1 MLFNRNMENDLI
13 FDKIYKE
20 GLWGVNSDGVSISG
34 TGSHENKIIYPYII
48 NIIDFLLE
56 KRPLNIVDLGCG
68 DFHIGK
74 YFTAYVNQY
83 IACDVSKVV
92 LERNKN
98 KFSSLS
104 NVDFRFLDL
113 SKNDLP
119 EGDVC
124 FVRQVL
130 QHLSNADILNF
141 VNKVNLN
148 KPYKYLIVT
157 EHLPKDR
164 NFDANLDLKS
174 GRAIRLFVNKSGVV
188 LHKPPFNLS
197 FTKDSNMLDVYQYG
211 GVIKTVVYEF

>member
-1 MLFNRNMENDLI
+1 MGNDLI
-13 FDKIYKE
+13 FDNVYTE
-20 GLWGVNSDGVSISG
+20 GLWGVNPNGESSSG
-34 TGSHENKIIYPYII
+34 AGSHAKAVINPYII
-48 NIIDFLLE
+48 KIIDFLLE
-56 KRPLNIVDLGCG
+56 KRPSIIVDLGCG
-68 DFHIGK
+68 DFNVGK
-74 YFTAYVNQY
+74 YFPAYADHY
-83 IACDVSKVV
+83 IACDVSKII
-92 LERNKN
+92 LKRNKN
-98 KFSSLS
+98 KFSSLR

-124 FVRQVL
+124 LVRQVL
-130 QHLSNADILNF
+130 QHLSNSDILNF
-141 VNKVNLN
+141 VNKLNLN